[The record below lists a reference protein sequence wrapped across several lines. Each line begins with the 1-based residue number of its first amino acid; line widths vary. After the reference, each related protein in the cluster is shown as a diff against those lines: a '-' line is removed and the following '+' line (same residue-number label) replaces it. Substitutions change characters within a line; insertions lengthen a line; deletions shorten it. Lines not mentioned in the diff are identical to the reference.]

1 MKVSRAWVEVAV
13 AVLTILGGALFGALV
28 LTG

>member
-1 MKVSRAWVEVAV
+1 MKVSRAWLEIGV

-28 LTG
+28 LSG

>member
-1 MKVSRAWVEVAV
+1 MKVSRVWVEVGV